1 MNFLSSVATTLL
13 ATFLVATSA
22 LATPFDGKWASSEGE
37 CTAAYAEGRLAISG
51 DRIQFVE
58 SVCTLTQP
66 TGVRDM
72 PEARL
77 FDMQCSGEGMTWS
90 ERTFIGKNGE
100 NGLLIYNR
108 GFAST
113 YIRC

>member
-1 MNFLSSVATTLL
+1 MNFLNAVATTSLATLL
-13 ATFLVATSA
+13 AATSA
-22 LATPFDGKWASSEGE
+22 LATPFDGNWASSEDE
-37 CTAAYAEGRLAISG
+37 CKAAYAEGRLTISG
-51 DRIQFVE
+51 NRIQFVE
-58 SVCTLTQP
+58 TACTLTQP

-90 ERTFIGKNGE
+90 DRTFIGKNGE